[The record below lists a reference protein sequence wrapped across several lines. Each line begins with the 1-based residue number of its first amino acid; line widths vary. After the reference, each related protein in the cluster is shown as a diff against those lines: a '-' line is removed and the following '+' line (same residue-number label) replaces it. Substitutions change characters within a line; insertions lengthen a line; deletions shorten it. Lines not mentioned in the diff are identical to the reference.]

1 MGCFMDIKVSS
12 DINIKNEDVFITTVT
27 SWISLNYHL
36 WLRKFLPPTENV
48 QVFDR
53 LLKIME

>member
-1 MGCFMDIKVSS
+1 MDIKVTSN
-12 DINIKNEDVFITTVT
+12 INMKNENAFITTVT
-27 SWISLNYHL
+27 SWIGLNLRL

>member
-1 MGCFMDIKVSS
+1 MSS
-12 DINIKNEDVFITTVT
+12 DINIKSEDAFITTVT
-27 SWISLNYHL
+27 SWIGLNDHL

-48 QVFDR
+48 QMFDR